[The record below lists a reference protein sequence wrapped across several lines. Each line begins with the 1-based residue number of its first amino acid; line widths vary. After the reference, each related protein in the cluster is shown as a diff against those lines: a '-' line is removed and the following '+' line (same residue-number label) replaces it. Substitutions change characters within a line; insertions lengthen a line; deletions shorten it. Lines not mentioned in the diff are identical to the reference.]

1 MIAGPR
7 GGKAGGGG
15 FLYHLRGFFYNIEFG
30 IGLAGRKPASSERVS
45 LHVPWGPTEGA
56 SYVINLTK
64 TLARDG
70 PQVPKSDLGT

>member
-1 MIAGPR
+1 MASCITEDGACGSFDVIAGPR
-7 GGKAGGGG
+7 GGKAGSGG

-56 SYVINLTK
+56 IDDQT
-64 TLARDG
+64 
-70 PQVPKSDLGT
+70 